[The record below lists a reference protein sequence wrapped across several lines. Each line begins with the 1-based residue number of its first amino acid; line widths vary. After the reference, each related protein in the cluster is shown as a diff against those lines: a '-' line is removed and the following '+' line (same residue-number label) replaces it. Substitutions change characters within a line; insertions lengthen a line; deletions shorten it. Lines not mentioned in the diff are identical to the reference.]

1 LKVAVLPQLA
11 AAAQVELAL
20 RELLPLVATVV
31 LVCKVRS
38 RAITCFT
45 LPAVVVV

>member
-20 RELLPLVATVV
+20 RELLALVATVAR
-31 LVCKVRS
+31 VCKVQS
-38 RAITCFT
+38 RAVTCFT
-45 LPAVVVV
+45 PPAAAVV